1 MNEPNHQRRAD
12 RHASPFMVRLPLIF
26 RDKLRI
32 LRDRTGTPM
41 TSLVMTA
48 LKRYLGSFGL
58 WGPEDGGL
66 VAN

>member
-1 MNEPNHQRRAD
+1 
-12 RHASPFMVRLPLIF
+12 
-26 RDKLRI
+26 
-32 LRDRTGTPM
+32 M

-58 WGPEDGGL
+58 WGPEDERL